1 MSIIP
6 YIVVFIVAFVLGW
19 QVRQYIAI
27 KNIQRIIERLEQ
39 QEEQEQEREEASYIN
54 LKIEQHGNTY
64 YAYNLDNDTFMSQ
77 GTTRE
82 ELENNLRE
90 RFPGKKFTAA
100 EANLREMF
108 NDSI

>member
-39 QEEQEQEREEASYIN
+39 QEEQEQEQDKQLIK
-54 LKIEQHGNTY
+54 LKIEQHGSCY
-64 YAYNLDNDTFMSQ
+64 YAYGLEDDRFLSQ
-77 GTTRE
+77 GTSRQ
-82 ELENNLRE
+82 ELEDNLRA
-90 RFPGKKFTAA
+90 RFPGKRFGASDT
-100 EANLREMF
+100 NLKELF
-108 NDSI
+108 DDSI

>member
-6 YIVVFIVAFVLGW
+6 YIVVFIAAFVIGW

-39 QEEQEQEREEASYIN
+39 QEEQELEKEQASLIN
-54 LKIEQHGNTY
+54 IKIEQHGNTY
-64 YAYNLDNDTFMSQ
+64 YAYDLDNDTFLSQ

-90 RFPGKKFTAA
+90 RFPSKRFAA
-100 EANLREMF
+100 PEANLKEMF

>member
-19 QVRQYIAI
+19 QIRQYIAI

-39 QEEQEQEREEASYIN
+39 QEEQEQEQEESHIKV
-54 LKIEQHGNTY
+54 KIEQHGNTY
-64 YAYNLDNDTFMSQ
+64 YAYDLDNDMFMSQ
-77 GTTRE
+77 GATRE

-90 RFPGKKFTAA
+90 RFPGKRFAA
-100 EANLREMF
+100 HEENLKEIF
-108 NDSI
+108 HDSI